1 MSFSVVDG
9 CGILPIAV
17 PGQVVLPR
25 QCVVDRQVTKFDI
38 QKVMLMKSKYRLC
51 SSNRCTRSHLGSPLF
66 LWMLI
71 SCAIFAFL
79 IAGSARGQN
88 GFQVPDF
95 KSDSPFG
102 QTNPFGNKDAG
113 QAVAE
118 EPVTLS
124 ATFSS
129 NGDGTG
135 ELIVKAKVAE
145 AMHIFSVT
153 QPTGVGAPKRTKIRI
168 DDSEDVELTGDFQP
182 NKDPHVKD
190 VAGQEFKAEEHV
202 GEIAFTAPLKFK
214 KGIDPANVKI
224 TVKYDGQA
232 CEDGEHGSCFPVSES
247 LTAVFAG
254 QQQKVAAG
262 KKFKISTL
270 HVVLS
275 GTMTRI
281 GKGDEAVSGSVE
293 PGDKIRISIL
303 AEPLDG
309 FHVYPHSDDTELAP
323 AKATLIAI
331 QKTGNWAVNG
341 PYSKQIPIQ
350 KTLDGEETRYYEQ
363 PVTWTYD
370 VNVPRTVENDSNTI
384 GGLML
389 MMTCSEETCDRPT
402 VIDWSADIG
411 IGQPVEGKGLRFIE
425 AGHNIEQVKEA
436 VRNQVDLMN
445 AGQDGGDWEGAS
457 PWFVVPAALVAGFI
471 LNFMPCV
478 LPVIGLKVMSFMQQ
492 AGQNP
497 RRVFFLNVVF
507 CLGMLSVFMVLAF
520 LAVQFGLGWG
530 EQFESLTFKVVMIAV
545 VVVFGL
551 SFFGVWE
558 IPVPGFGGSSIE
570 QKEGVVGAFFKG
582 ILTTILATP
591 CSGPLLIPAVVW
603 AISQPPYLTY
613 MVFAALGLG
622 MGLPYVVL
630 GAMPK
635 LTKYL
640 PKPGPWME
648 TFKKIMG
655 FVMMGTAVFLAGS
668 IESKYMV
675 SLLSLLVILGF
686 ACWWMGRTPM
696 TAPLGERIKSW
707 GISGL
712 IGAFAIWFSFFG
724 LLPANELD
732 YQQYTRW
739 TLDQHLAD
747 GRTVFVDF
755 TADW

>member
-1 MSFSVVDG
+1 
-9 CGILPIAV
+9 
-17 PGQVVLPR
+17 
-25 QCVVDRQVTKFDI
+25 
-38 QKVMLMKSKYRLC
+38 MLMKSKSKLC
-51 SSNRCTRSHLGSPLF
+51 SSNGRLKSHYGFRVRLLT
-66 LWMLI
+66 LV
-71 SCAIFAFL
+71 SCAMFAFL
-79 IAGSARGQN
+79 TTSSALGQN

-95 KSDSPFG
+95 KSANPFDKSAPFG
-102 QTNPFGNKDAG
+102 KTDSG

-124 ATFSS
+124 AEFSS

-135 ELIVKAKVAE
+135 ELTVTAKVAE

-153 QPTGVGAPKRTKIRI
+153 QPLGVGAPKRTKIRI

-182 NKDPHVKD
+182 NKDPHTKD
-190 VAGQEFKAEEHV
+190 VAGQKFKAEEHV
-202 GEIAFTAPLKFK
+202 GEVEFTAPLKFK
-214 KGIDPANVKI
+214 TGVNPAAVKI
-224 TVKYDGQA
+224 MVKYNGQA
-232 CEDGEHGSCFPVSES
+232 CEDGEHGSCFPVNES
-247 LTAVFAG
+247 LAAVFAG
-254 QQQKVAAG
+254 QQETIATG

-275 GTMTRI
+275 GTIARI
-281 GKGDEAVSGSVE
+281 QGDEAVDGPVE
-293 PGDKIRISIL
+293 PGDKVRISIM

-309 FHVYPHSDDTELAP
+309 FHVYPYSPNPELAP
-323 AKATLIAI
+323 AESTLIAI
-331 QKTGNWAVNG
+331 QKTGGWAITG
-341 PYSKQIPIQ
+341 PTSKQIPTS
-350 KTLDGEETRYYEQ
+350 KTVDGEPVRYYEK

-370 VNVPRTVENDSNTI
+370 VNVPRSVENTSNTI

-389 MMTCSEETCDRPT
+389 MLTCTDDNCDRPT
-402 VIDWSADIG
+402 VIDWSANISLG
-411 IGQPVEGKGLRFIE
+411 EPVSERGLNFVE
-425 AGHNIEQVKEA
+425 AGHNIDQAKEA
-436 VRNQVDLMN
+436 AADEAELMN
-445 AGQDGGDWEGAS
+445 SGASTGGDWWDGAS
-457 PWFVVPAALVAGFI
+457 AWLMVPAALLAGFI

-478 LPVIGLKVMSFMQQ
+478 LPVIGLKVMSFMHQ

-497 RRVFFLNVVF
+497 RKVFFLNVVF

-530 EQFESLTFKVVMIAV
+530 EQFESSTFKIVMIAV
-545 VVVFGL
+545 IVVFGL
-551 SFFGVWE
+551 SFFEVWE
-558 IPVPGFGGSSIE
+558 IPVPGFGGSGIE

-591 CSGPLLIPAVVW
+591 CSGPLLVPAVVW
-603 AISQPPYLTY
+603 ATGQPPHLTY
-613 MVFAALGLG
+613 IVFAALGLG
-622 MGLPYVVL
+622 MGLPYIVL

-635 LTKYL
+635 LTKHL

-655 FVMMGTAVFLAGS
+655 FVMLGTAVYFAGS
-668 IESKYMV
+668 VEPKYMV
-675 SLLSLLVILGF
+675 SLLSMLVLLGF

-696 TAPLGERIKSW
+696 TAPLGERVKSW

-712 IGAFAIWFSFFG
+712 IGAFAVWFSFFL
-724 LLPANELD
+724 LLPANELE

>member
-1 MSFSVVDG
+1 MS
-9 CGILPIAV
+9 
-17 PGQVVLPR
+17 
-25 QCVVDRQVTKFDI
+25 
-38 QKVMLMKSKYRLC
+38 MKSLSKLC
-51 SSNRCTRSHLGSPLF
+51 SSKDCAKTHFGLHLLK
-66 LWMLI
+66 WMLV
-71 SCAIFAFL
+71 SCALFVVL
-79 IAGSARGQN
+79 ITDSALGQN

-95 KSDSPFG
+95 KSDNPFS
-102 QTNPFGNKDAG
+102 QSAPFGNKGAG

-118 EPVTLS
+118 DPVTLS
-124 ATFSS
+124 ASFSDK
-129 NGDGTG
+129 GDGTG
-135 ELIVKAKVAE
+135 ELIVTAKVAE

-153 QPTGVGAPKRTKIRI
+153 QPAGLGAPKRTKIRI
-168 DDSEDVELTGDFQP
+168 DDSDDVELAGDFQP
-182 NKDPHVKD
+182 SKDPHIKD
-190 VAGQEFKAEEHV
+190 VAGQDFKAEEHV
-202 GEIAFTAPLKFK
+202 GEVAFTAPLKFK
-214 KGIDPANVKI
+214 TGVDPANVRI

-247 LTAVFAG
+247 LAAAFAG
-254 QQQKVAAG
+254 QQEIVAAG

-270 HVVLS
+270 HAMLS
-275 GTMTRI
+275 GTMARVQEGTVV
-281 GKGDEAVSGSVE
+281 GGPVE
-293 PGDKIRISIL
+293 PGDKVRISIT

-309 FHVYPHSDDTELAP
+309 FHVYPHSEDTDLAP
-323 AKATLIAI
+323 SKATLIAI
-331 QKTGNWAVNG
+331 QKTGSWVVTG
-341 PYSKQIPIQ
+341 PSSKQIPIP
-350 KTLDGEETRYYEQ
+350 KTVDGEEIRYYEQ

-370 VNVPRTVENDSNTI
+370 VNVPRKVEAESNTI

-389 MMTCSEETCDRPT
+389 MMTCSDENCDRPT
-402 VIDWSADIG
+402 VIDWSANITL
-411 IGQPVEGKGLRFIE
+411 GQPLDDRGLNFIE

-436 VRNQVDLMN
+436 VRNQAQTLD
-445 AGQDGGDWEGAS
+445 AGKSGGDWEGAS
-457 PWFVVPAALVAGFI
+457 PLMVVPAAFLAGFI

-478 LPVIGLKVMSFMQQ
+478 LPVIGLKVMSFMLQ

-497 RRVFFLNVVF
+497 RKVFFLNVVF
-507 CLGMLSVFMVLAF
+507 CLGMVSVFMVLAF

-530 EQFESLTFKVVMIAV
+530 EQFESLTFKVIMIAV

-558 IPVPGFGGSSIE
+558 IPVPGFGGGSLD
-570 QKEGVVGAFFKG
+570 QKEGVLGAFFKG

-622 MGLPYVVL
+622 MGFPYIVL

-635 LTKYL
+635 LTKHL

-655 FVMMGTAVFLAGS
+655 FVMLGTAVFLAGS

-675 SLLSLLVILGF
+675 SLLSMLVILGF

-696 TAPLGERIKSW
+696 TAPLGERVKSW
-707 GISGL
+707 AISGL
-712 IGAFAIWFSFFG
+712 IGAFAVWFSFFQ

-739 TLDQHLAD
+739 TLDQHLAA